1 MDLNDIRL
9 AIYQL
14 LIEGKQM
21 MCDAV
26 EDNKENIEIIRD
38 VLGVIGDTATA
49 TKIIQTAITLPD
61 QLYMRKY

>member
-49 TKIIQTAITLPD
+49 TKIIQ
-61 QLYMRKY
+61 R